1 MAAAGRLFEQFNCQS
16 FTDAV
21 MLHGRLQRRVPVALV
36 GFYQMNNATAIL
48 RTLIIY
54 AICVPVAIVVGVL
67 LTEPMYASS
76 WLNYGLLAALLCL
89 PILLRWHH
97 PLLVFC
103 WNMPLTVFF
112 LPGQPTVWLPMMAA
126 SLGISVLQ
134 RTMNRDMRFLPTPR
148 LFWPLICLLVVTLF
162 TARMTG
168 GIGLHSFGSDVSG
181 GKRYIFLITGIL
193 GFFALKAQRIP
204 PERAWL
210 YLGLFFLSSCF
221 SVIGDL
227 VSFIPR
233 QFDFIFMFFSPNYY
247 AFSSAGVEGVSR
259 FSGLQSAASGVFF
272 LMMARYGIRGIFMS
286 GRLLRIVMLISFMA
300 LGLLGGFRILLITF
314 ALVFTIQFFLEGLHR
329 TKLLPMFI
337 FAGIFGFALL
347 FLLAD
352 KLPFAVQRSMSILPV
367 HISAAAKADAEASTA
382 WRIAIWKA
390 VLPQVPKHL
399 LLGRGYGLTD
409 DDFTAMTIGSRST
422 DFAADWGA
430 AIASDYHNGPL
441 SVILPFGIWGVVA
454 FLWLLIAGG
463 SSLYDNFRYGDPSLR
478 TANALLLAAF
488 LTRTILFLFV
498 AGSLY
503 SDIMA
508 FCGYFGMSVSLNG
521 GICRR
526 SAPAAALQPEKA
538 DNPALARPRLQPA

>member
-1 MAAAGRLFEQFNCQS
+1 
-16 FTDAV
+16 
-21 MLHGRLQRRVPVALV
+21 
-36 GFYQMNNATAIL
+36 MNNATAIL

-54 AICVPVAIVVGVL
+54 AICVPGAIVVGVL
-67 LTEPMYASS
+67 LTEPMYSSS
-76 WLNYGLLAALLCL
+76 WFSYGLLAALLSL

-97 PLLVFC
+97 PMLVFC
-103 WNMPLTVFF
+103 WNMPLMVFF

-134 RTMNRDMRFLPTPR
+134 RTMNKDMRFLPTPR
-148 LFWPLICLLVVTLF
+148 LFWPLICLLAVTLF
-162 TARMTG
+162 TAKMTG
-168 GIGLHSFGSDVSG
+168 GIGLHSLGSDVSG
-181 GKRYIFLITGIL
+181 GKRYILLICGIL

-210 YLGLFFLSSCF
+210 YIGLFFLSGCF
-221 SVIGDL
+221 NVIGDL
-227 VSFIPR
+227 FSFIPQ
-233 QFDFIFMFFSPNYY
+233 QFNFIFWFFSPNYY
-247 AFSSAGVEGVSR
+247 AFGDTPLGGVAR
-259 FSGLQSAASGVFF
+259 FSGLQGAASGIFF

-286 GRLLRIVMLISFMA
+286 GRLLRIAIFICCMA

-347 FLLAD
+347 LPLAD
-352 KLPFAVQRSMSILPV
+352 KMPFAVQRSMSILPV
-367 HISAAAKADAEASTA
+367 HISAAAKADADASSG
-382 WRIAIWKA
+382 WRMAMWKA

-399 LLGRGYGLTD
+399 LLGKGYGLTEE
-409 DDFTAMTIGSRST
+409 DFTAMTIGSRST

-430 AIASDYHNGPL
+430 AISGDYHNGPL
-441 SVILPFGIWGVVA
+441 SVILPLGIWGVIA

-463 SSLYDNFRYGDPSLR
+463 WSLYDNFRYGDPSLR
-478 TANALLLAAF
+478 TPNALLFAMF
-488 LTRTILFLFV
+488 ITRTFLFFFV

-503 SDIMA
+503 SDILA
-508 FCGYFGMSVSLNG
+508 FTGYLGMSVSLNG

-526 SAPAAALQPEKA
+526 PVPAAAIQPEEMGIS
-538 DNPALARPRLQPA
+538 ALARPRLQPA